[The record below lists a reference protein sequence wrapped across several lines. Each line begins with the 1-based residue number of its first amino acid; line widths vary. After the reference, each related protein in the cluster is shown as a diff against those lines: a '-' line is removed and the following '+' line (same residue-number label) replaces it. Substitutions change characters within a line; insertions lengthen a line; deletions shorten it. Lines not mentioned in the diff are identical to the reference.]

1 MIKMNGSALSS
12 GQRSDGNFQAIP
24 KARGGDSD
32 INLENFIRRC
42 CIFFQPFQLPP
53 VLVFMT
59 PHKLVVGYG
68 SFPRRHL
75 ARQGK

>member
-32 INLENFIRRC
+32 INLAELYP
-42 CIFFQPFQLPP
+42 Q
-53 VLVFMT
+53 VLHLFSAISVAS
-59 PHKLVVGYG
+59 
-68 SFPRRHL
+68 SFGL
-75 ARQGK
+75 YDAT